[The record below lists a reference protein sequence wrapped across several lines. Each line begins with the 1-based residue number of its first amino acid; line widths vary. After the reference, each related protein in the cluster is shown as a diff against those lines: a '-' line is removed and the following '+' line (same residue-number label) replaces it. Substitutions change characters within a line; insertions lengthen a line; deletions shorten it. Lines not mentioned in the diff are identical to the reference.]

1 MARIPIYERQVGTPN
16 INIASGMADGSAAA
30 PFAALRQFGD
40 ALGMIGQVIERERED
55 TAQAWVSSTV
65 AKAQVDWAQRFRD
78 AQETAAENPEDFTP
92 RLMKEYQDW
101 KQALVQQAPTP
112 RSRQVLDSQLN
123 SYGAQLGV
131 RAITFQEG
139 AQAAYRTRLTVNEI
153 QDRSKVV
160 TADPMQYDQQRT
172 EFEEGLNNR
181 GIAPAQRAKLRDDGR
196 RVLAYSTAQGVIE
209 RDPVG
214 FIRDFMPNT
223 FRRRYGESAP
233 TLAAPP
239 GQPAVELDSV
249 YNALLLQESGGVHLE
264 KDGRLRTS
272 PKGATGISQL
282 MPATRGPNP
291 GFGVRPL
298 QNESEEEYRRVGRE
312 YLQAMYREFAG
323 DMTKALAAYNAGHQT
338 VKNAIIAA
346 RKEGDESKWL
356 SKLPRETQNYV
367 PSVLRRINV
376 VRGGSESDFYMTG
389 GQDQFDPNAPLEQI
403 PNGPSW
409 WKDLPV
415 EDQTRLAKAA
425 ITTANQKL
433 VGGKTDLQER
443 RKDLHA
449 SLLSTGE
456 GNEIPKAE
464 YERIFPPAIAERYYM
479 EDRAVRDLGRFGKTV
494 AGMTEAEQMG
504 ALGAPPPPG
513 QPAHVYEMYQRKA
526 KLVQDARTARDR
538 DPSGYV
544 ATASPIV
551 RNSLSAMM
559 TAQQAA
565 QDNPTAESI
574 AAVDTATRSY
584 VANSLAEQRRLGVR
598 EPVILSEAQAD
609 AVAQSINAP
618 GTQGE
623 SAATRMQRLSQQ
635 YGRFWPQVL
644 GELSKKNKLNDMG
657 LVLSAGTGSTASAAK
672 LAEAN
677 QVGEKGLKDIV
688 GDTAVKG
695 LDDAVA
701 KSMRTFSQTLAPL
714 SGGGARTE
722 MAYQRQARLLAMM
735 YMRDG
740 ESMKSAVDKA
750 FNDLVS
756 YRYTFNGT
764 YRIPKQY
771 TAPEVSRGANL
782 ARINITADMMPD
794 IPGVS
799 DPAYRKEQ
807 QAAAVRNSGYWVT
820 TADPEGRNAE
830 AGLTLYVGGAAV
842 LNASGKPIFLSFE
855 ELQRQGQRPTAEPLT
870 TQAMTAAQ
878 QEALTRNDMR
888 ELERLRATERRQST
902 QAFESQ
908 QRARVQEFRASRQ

>member
-1 MARIPIYERQVGTPN
+1 MARIPIYERQVGAPN
-16 INIASGMADGSAAA
+16 VNIASGMADGSAAA
-30 PFAALRQFGD
+30 PFTAMRQFGE

-55 TAQAWVSSTV
+55 TAQAWVSSTT

-101 KQALVQQAPTP
+101 KQTLVQQAPTP
-112 RSRQVLDSQLN
+112 RSRQILDSQLN

-139 AQAAYRTRLTVNEI
+139 AQAAYRTRLTVGEI
-153 QDRSKVV
+153 QDRSKIV
-160 TADPMQYDQQRT
+160 TTDPMQYEQQRA
-172 EFEEGLNNR
+172 EFEDGLNNR

-196 RVLAYSTAQGVIE
+196 RVLAYSTAQGVID
-209 RDPVG
+209 RDPVA

-233 TLAAPP
+233 TLAAPQ

-249 YNALLLQESGGVHLE
+249 YNALLLQESGGVHRVA
-264 KDGRLRTS
+264 DGRMVTS
-272 PKGATGISQL
+272 PKGAQGISQV
-282 MPATRGPNP
+282 MPKTGRDP
-291 GFGVRPL
+291 GFGIRPL
-298 QNESEEEYRRVGRE
+298 QNESEEEYRRFGRD
-312 YLQAMYREFAG
+312 YLQAMYREFNG
-323 DMTKALAAYNAGHQT
+323 DMTKALAAYNAGPGAVQKA
-338 VKNAIIAA
+338 VAKSGA
-346 RKEGDESKWL
+346 DWL
-356 SKLPRETQNYV
+356 STMPKETQDYV
-367 PSVLRRINV
+367 PGVLRRINV
-376 VRGGSESDFYMTG
+376 ARGGSESDFYMTG
-389 GQDQFDPNAPLEQI
+389 GQDQFDPNAPLEQVQNA
-403 PNGPSW
+403 PAY
-409 WKDLPV
+409 WKDLSL

-443 RKDLHA
+443 RKDLHS
-449 SLLSTGE
+449 SLMATGE
-456 GNEIPKAE
+456 GNEIPKVE
-464 YERIFPPAIAERYYM
+464 YERVFPPAIAERYYM

-494 AGMTEAEQMG
+494 AGMTEAEQM
-504 ALGAPPPPG
+504 ATLGAPPPPG
-513 QPAHVYEMYQRKA
+513 QPAHVYDVYQRKS
-526 KLVQDARTARDR
+526 KLVQDARVARDR

-544 ATASPIV
+544 ATASPVV
-551 RNSLSAMM
+551 RNSLSTMM
-559 TAQQAA
+559 SAQQAA
-565 QDNPTAESI
+565 QTNPTAENI
-574 AAVDTATRSY
+574 AAVDSATRLY
-584 VANSLAEQRRLGVR
+584 AANSLAEQRRLGVR

-609 AVAQSINAP
+609 AVAQDINSP

-701 KSMRTFSQTLAPL
+701 KSMRSFSQTLAPL
-714 SGGGARTE
+714 SGGGTRTE

-740 ESMKSAVDKA
+740 ESMKSAVDKS
-750 FNDLVS
+750 FNDLVA

-764 YRIPKQY
+764 YRVPKQY

-782 ARINITADMMPD
+782 ARTNITADMMPD
-794 IPGVS
+794 IPGVA

-820 TADPEGRNAE
+820 TGDPDGRNAE
-830 AGLTLYVGGAAV
+830 AGLTLYVAGSAV
-842 LNASGKPIFLSFE
+842 LNTSGRPIFMSFE
-855 ELQRQGQRPTAEPLT
+855 ELQRQGQRPVVLPTT
-870 TQAMTAAQ
+870 TQEMDVAQ
-878 QEALTRNDMR
+878 QEALRTNNLR
-888 ELERLRATERRQST
+888 ELDRLRA
-902 QAFESQ
+902 
-908 QRARVQEFRASRQ
+908 ASRQQTLRQQETTVRRPQ